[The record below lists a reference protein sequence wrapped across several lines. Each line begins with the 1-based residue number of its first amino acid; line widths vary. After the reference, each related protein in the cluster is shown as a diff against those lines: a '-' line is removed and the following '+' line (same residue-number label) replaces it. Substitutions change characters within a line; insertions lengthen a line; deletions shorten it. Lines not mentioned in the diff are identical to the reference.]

1 MYHLTAR
8 ANIGRLVFENDSER
22 RQFLAVLTTTV
33 NRHEWSCRAY
43 CLLSTHYHL
52 LVATPRPDVAAGM
65 QYLNGR
71 YAQWVNWSRDERG
84 HLFDGR
90 YHSVLVES
98 EGHALELHRYIA
110 LNPVRAKLVP
120 SPEEWRWSS
129 FRAVLGLER
138 PLGVLDIR
146 AVFEEFGPTAVVAR
160 RRLRAFVRDAV
171 ASDVA

>member
-8 ANIGRLVFENDSER
+8 ANIGRVVFENDGER
-22 RQFLAVLTTTV
+22 KQFLAVLAATV
-33 NRHEWSCRAY
+33 NRYEWSCRAY

-52 LVATPRPDVAAGM
+52 LMSTPRPDVAAGM

-71 YAQWVNWSRDERG
+71 YAQWVNSSRDERG
-84 HLFDGR
+84 HLFDAR
-90 YHSVLVES
+90 YHSAPVES

-110 LNPVRAKLVP
+110 LNPVRARLV
-120 SPEEWRWSS
+120 STPEEWRWSS

-138 PLGVLDIR
+138 PLGLLDVG
-146 AVFEEFGPTAVVAR
+146 AVFEEFGPTLVAAR
-160 RRLRAFVRDAV
+160 RRLRGFVRDAV